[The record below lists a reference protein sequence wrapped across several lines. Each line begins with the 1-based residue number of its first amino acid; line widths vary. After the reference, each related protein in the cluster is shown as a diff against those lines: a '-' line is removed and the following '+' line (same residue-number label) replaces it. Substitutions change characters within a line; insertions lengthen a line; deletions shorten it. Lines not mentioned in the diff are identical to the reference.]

1 MRLIDFALIIKRMVA
16 NINLKP
22 KEITR
27 KSLASTIDHTSL
39 KPETTKA
46 QIKILCEE
54 AIAHGFYAVCVNSS
68 MVPICKDLLR
78 NSKIQ
83 IVSVVGFPL
92 GACDTSTKSFE
103 TNRAINL
110 GATEIDMVLHLGLM
124 KAKEYSLVDRDIQDV
139 VRAAG
144 GRPVK
149 VILETSLLTDEEK
162 KKACEIAISAGAHF
176 IKTCTGFGG
185 GSATVN
191 DIHLIKSVVAG
202 KCEIKASGGIRDFE
216 NAKKLIEAGA
226 SRIGTSLG
234 VSLVSG
240 TDSQTNASDGDY

>member
-1 MRLIDFALIIKRMVA
+1 MRLIEFDLIIKRMVS

-22 KEITR
+22 KELTR
-27 KSLASTIDHTSL
+27 INLASYIDHTLL

-54 AIAHGFYAVCVNSS
+54 AIKHSFYAVCINSS
-68 MVPICKDLLR
+68 MVAVCKDLLK
-78 NSKIQ
+78 NTKIQ
-83 IVSVVGFPL
+83 IASVVGFPL

-110 GATEIDMVLHLGLM
+110 GASEIDMVLHLGLM

-144 GRPVK
+144 GLPVK
-149 VILETSLLTDEEK
+149 VILETALLTDEEK
-162 KKACEIAISAGAHF
+162 KKACEIAMNSGAHF

-185 GSATVN
+185 GSATVE
-191 DIHLIKSVVAG
+191 DILLIKSVVAG
-202 KCEIKASGGIRDFE
+202 NCEIKASGGIRDFE

-234 VSLVSG
+234 VSLVTG
-240 TDSQTNASDGDY
+240 TELKTNASNGEY